1 MLSVSDIYDTT
12 KISQQI
18 HRTLLR
24 LPTDTDTDTSR
35 PRYKHF
41 LSKDL

>member
-1 MLSVSDIYDTT
+1 MLPLSVSDIYDTT

-18 HRTLLR
+18 HCTLLR
-24 LPTDTDTDTSR
+24 LPTDTDITSQI
-35 PRYKHF
+35 HTF